1 MFKEN
6 ASKTQTILCRT
17 YPAVFCHFC
26 RTNLALSDI
35 SSVFWSFLSDTSS
48 CGHIWLCR
56 TYLAG
61 TGPVPARYVRQSQI
75 CPQLDMSDKND
86 QKTHD
91 MSDKARCVRQK
102 FKKITRYVRQI
113 MSDKNENRMQD
124 VSDRTQLLLPSV

>member
-1 MFKEN
+1 M
-6 ASKTQTILCRT
+6 C
-17 YPAVFCHFC
+17 VFLTRIIITLPGGVH
-26 RTNLALSDI
+26 
-35 SSVFWSFLSDTSS
+35 
-48 CGHIWLCR
+48 
-56 TYLAG
+56 
-61 TGPVPARYVRQSQI
+61 VPARYVRQSQI

-102 FKKITRYVRQI
+102 FKKIARYVRQI